1 MTPSKARCQV
11 SLPDLDPSIAL
22 AQAAC
27 QDLEREF
34 IAHRPALDQLI
45 EHGKKE
51 RARFTE
57 ALRRHFAKL
66 LKSNMPDF
74 RRPDA
79 PVRSDLRVP

>member
-34 IAHRPALDQLI
+34 IAYRPAVDQLI
-45 EHGKKE
+45 EHGKKN
-51 RARFTE
+51 RARFIE
-57 ALRRHFAKL
+57 VLRRRFAEL

-79 PVRSDLRVP
+79 LFALI